1 MRAKKTYTNPYV
13 EADCGST
20 WRAQAPPEARNGGG
34 LGGGSLGDGANG
46 GSDRAARL
54 LLVKH

>member
-1 MRAKKTYTNPYV
+1 VLPSRGAIARA
-13 EADCGST
+13 EAANKRSSPMP
-20 WRAQAPPEARNGGG
+20 WNGGG

-54 LLVKH
+54 LVKH